1 MLNQFLQSLIKVSEK
16 AANISRYEIFHF
28 SSFFF
33 SVPSFFFFFFLH
45 FNFYFLRVC
54 RENNQLF
61 ALLIEEKKSDESN
74 PRFVKDFKTLADV
87 LIQETIKND
96 IGKLFPAIKEK
107 IKGEESSQFT
117 NLLGETIT
125 VEIFENLDETAARL
139 GLVLNGNDE
148 CGRLLAA
155 EVHRDIILDSSD
167 EQLPKDDISLDFDDL
182 GIWIDP
188 IDGTNEYIKG
198 ESKNSVH
205 PKIPASGLQC
215 VTILIGVYEISTG
228 NPIIGIINQPFL
240 NEKIEEGTG

>member
-1 MLNQFLQSLIKVSEK
+1 M
-16 AANISRYEIFHF
+16 
-28 SSFFF
+28 
-33 SVPSFFFFFFLH
+33 FFFFQ
-45 FNFYFLRVC
+45 RVC
-54 RENNQLF
+54 RENNHLF
-61 ALLIEEKKSDESN
+61 ALLIEEKKEDAN

-87 LIQETIKND
+87 LIQETIKHD

-107 IKGEESSQFT
+107 IKGEETSQFT
-117 NLLGETIT
+117 NILGETIT
-125 VEIFENLDETAARL
+125 VQIFENLDETAERL
-139 GLVLNGNDE
+139 CNVLNGNDE
-148 CGRLLAA
+148 CGRILAA
-155 EVHRDIILDSSD
+155 EVHRDIVLDNFD
-167 EQLPKDDISLDFDDL
+167 ELPKDEISLDFDDM

-240 NEKIEEGTG
+240 NEKAEEGTTG

>member
-1 MLNQFLQSLIKVSEK
+1 M
-16 AANISRYEIFHF
+16 
-28 SSFFF
+28 
-33 SVPSFFFFFFLH
+33 
-45 FNFYFLRVC
+45 
-54 RENNQLF
+54 
-61 ALLIEEKKSDESN
+61 LIEEKKSDESN

-117 NLLGETIT
+117 NILGESIT
-125 VEIFENLDETAARL
+125 VQIFENLDETAERL
-139 GLVLNGNDE
+139 CTILNGND
-148 CGRLLAA
+148 CVGRILAE
-155 EVHRDIILDSSD
+155 EVHRDIVLDNSD
-167 EQLPKDDISLDFDDL
+167 ELPNDAISLDFNDL

-240 NEKIEEGTG
+240 NEKTEDGITG

>member
-1 MLNQFLQSLIKVSEK
+1 M
-16 AANISRYEIFHF
+16 
-28 SSFFF
+28 
-33 SVPSFFFFFFLH
+33 
-45 FNFYFLRVC
+45 
-54 RENNQLF
+54 
-61 ALLIEEKKSDESN
+61 LIEEKKSDESN

-87 LIQETIKND
+87 LIQETIKHD

-117 NLLGETIT
+117 NILGDTIT
-125 VEIFENLDETAARL
+125 VEIFENLDDTAERL
-139 GLVLNGNDE
+139 GNVLNGNEE

-155 EVHRDIILDSSD
+155 EVHRDIVLDNS
-167 EQLPKDDISLDFDDL
+167 EELPKDEISLDFNDL

-228 NPIIGIINQPFL
+228 NPIIGVINQPFL
-240 NEKIEEGTG
+240 NEKTEEGTG

>member
-1 MLNQFLQSLIKVSEK
+1 M
-16 AANISRYEIFHF
+16 
-28 SSFFF
+28 
-33 SVPSFFFFFFLH
+33 
-45 FNFYFLRVC
+45 
-54 RENNQLF
+54 
-61 ALLIEEKKSDESN
+61 LIEEKKADESN

-87 LIQETIKND
+87 LIQETIKHD

-117 NLLGETIT
+117 NILGETIT
-125 VEIFENLDETAARL
+125 VQIFENLDETAERL
-139 GLVLNGNDE
+139 CSVLNGNDE
-148 CGRLLAA
+148 CGRILAE
-155 EVHRDIILDSSD
+155 EVHRDIILDNSD
-167 EQLPKDDISLDFDDL
+167 ELPKDEISLDFDDL

-240 NEKIEEGTG
+240 NEKAEEGTG